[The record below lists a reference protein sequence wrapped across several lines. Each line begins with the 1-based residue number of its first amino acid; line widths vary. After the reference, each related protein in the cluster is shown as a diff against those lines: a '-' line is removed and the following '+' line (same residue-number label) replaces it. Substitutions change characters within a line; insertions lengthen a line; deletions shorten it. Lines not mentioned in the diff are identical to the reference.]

1 MSWKKRPST
10 IKTIKESTRIIFHIG
25 MDGLYKEDR
34 GEAGSVVDKPTRIL
48 TGDLNYT

>member
-10 IKTIKESTRIIFHIG
+10 IETIKESIRVIFHIG
-25 MDGLYKEDR
+25 MDGLYVENR

-48 TGDLNYT
+48 TGDLEYK